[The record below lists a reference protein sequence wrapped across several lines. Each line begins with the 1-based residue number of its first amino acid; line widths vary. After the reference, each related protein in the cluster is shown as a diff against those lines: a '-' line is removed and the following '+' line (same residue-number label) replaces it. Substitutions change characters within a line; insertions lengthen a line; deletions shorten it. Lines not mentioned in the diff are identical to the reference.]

1 MVKPIDSQQV
11 ETMKTK
17 SEVSLRV
24 EVDAALHCSVGLVS
38 SGISSVVTLGGD
50 RVVDMDTNYV
60 EKDDSNAARGTK
72 GNTRR
77 SIVK

>member
-38 SGISSVVTLGGD
+38 SGISSVVTSGEN
-50 RVVDMDTNYV
+50 RVVNMDTKHV
-60 EKDDSNAARGTK
+60 EKLAQLQLEEPKRICESGL
-72 GNTRR
+72 
-77 SIVK
+77 